1 MRTTNSVSRITP
13 TAAACSGCHDDIY
26 AKAHMEQNGASFYI
40 IQALIGTNSDTT
52 ESCSVCHA
60 PGRVADI
67 DVVHNV
73 QQ

>member
-1 MRTTNSVSRITP
+1 
-13 TAAACSGCHDDIY
+13 
-26 AKAHMEQNGASFYI
+26 MEQNGASFYI